1 MPRAE
6 IASNQA
12 IFALTQLH
20 AELAGKFAESRNAG
34 VQIKTAIMQV
44 EAVLQMLQPRP
55 QSFPLGGPTQYT
67 KTVLKPASRLTGP
80 CQ

>member
-12 IFALTQLH
+12 IFALTRLH

-34 VQIKTAIMQV
+34 VQIKTAMMRV
-44 EAVLQMLQPRP
+44 EAVLQMLQPKP
-55 QSFPLGGPTQYT
+55 QSFPWTAQRNTP
-67 KTVLKPASRLTGP
+67 KRS
-80 CQ
+80 

>member
-12 IFALTQLH
+12 IFALTQRH

-34 VQIKTAIMQV
+34 VQIKTAMMQV
-44 EAVLQMLQPRP
+44 EAVLKCYSPGRNAFLWAAQRNTPKR
-55 QSFPLGGPTQYT
+55 S
-67 KTVLKPASRLTGP
+67 
-80 CQ
+80 

>member
-55 QSFPLGGPTQYT
+55 QSWAAQRNTP
-67 KTVLKPASRLTGP
+67 KRS
-80 CQ
+80 

>member
-12 IFALTQLH
+12 IFALTQRH

-34 VQIKTAIMQV
+34 VQIKTAMMQV
-44 EAVLQMLQPRP
+44 EAVLKMLQPRP
-55 QSFPLGGPTQYT
+55 QWAAQRNTPKRS
-67 KTVLKPASRLTGP
+67 
-80 CQ
+80 

>member
-1 MPRAE
+1 LGLNVTPNTAMDFPRKLPLPPNA
-6 IASNQA
+6 
-12 IFALTQLH
+12 FATLR
-20 AELAGKFAESRNAG
+20 AM
-34 VQIKTAIMQV
+34 MQV